1 MSYAD
6 LKKKSVEELETL
18 VLELKAELFSLKYKN
33 SIGDLKETHKI
44 KELRTNIAKAL
55 TALNEIKGAK

>member
-1 MSYAD
+1 MSYQD
-6 LKKKSVEELETL
+6 LKKKSAQELETL

>member
-1 MSYAD
+1 MSYQD
-6 LKKKSVEELETL
+6 LKKKSIQELETL

-44 KELRTNIAKAL
+44 KELRINIAKAL

>member
-1 MSYAD
+1 MSYQD
-6 LKKKSVEELETL
+6 LKKKSTQELETL

>member
-6 LKKKSVEELETL
+6 LKKKTVEELELL
-18 VLELKAELFSLKYKN
+18 VLQLKAELFSLKYKN

-44 KELRTNIAKAL
+44 KELRNNIAKAL
-55 TALNEIKGAK
+55 TALNERKGAK

>member
-1 MSYAD
+1 MSYQD
-6 LKKKSVEELETL
+6 LKKKSTQELETL

-44 KELRTNIAKAL
+44 KELRINIAKAL